1 MKKVTLVALVALA
14 LSSCN
19 SDPKFNVKGD
29 VSGADGKMLYLEASG
44 LEGIVPL
51 DSIKLK
57 GDGSFSFKQLRP
69 ESPEF
74 YRLRVEDKVIN
85 FSVDSTETVSI
96 QAPYTDFSTAYTVEG
111 SEQKLKS

>member
-1 MKKVTLVALVALA
+1 M
-14 LSSCN
+14 
-19 SDPKFNVKGD
+19 
-29 VSGADGKMLYLEASG
+29 
-44 LEGIVPL
+44 PL

-85 FSVDSTETVSI
+85 FSVDSTETVRFKHLI
-96 QAPYTDFSTAYTVEG
+96 QISLLLIQWKDRRTL
-111 SEQKLKS
+111 QKLKS

>member
-1 MKKVTLVALVALA
+1 M
-14 LSSCN
+14 
-19 SDPKFNVKGD
+19 F
-29 VSGADGKMLYLEASG
+29 SGADGKMLYLEASG

-96 QAPYTDFSTAYTVEG
+96 QAPYTDSLLLIQWKDRRTL
-111 SEQKLKS
+111 QKLKS